1 MLLSF
6 VMREEEVGK
15 ETVEEEDFF
24 DDDVVVLVAVDNFE
38 PRRRDILQL
47 FAVASAVSVEG
58 NVRLLI

>member
-15 ETVEEEDFF
+15 ETVEEDFF
-24 DDDVVVLVAVDNFE
+24 DDDVVVLVVVDNFE

-47 FAVASAVSVEG
+47 FAGASAVSVEG